1 MPNLDL
7 LPNVARSSYRMDNKS
22 GNTILLERTDG
33 SMWMTQI
40 YPAASAAAMAAKLG
54 GWECSNAIQITKAVK
69 KKTSTVDYVN
79 LVSKNVLEQNFPAIK
94 KGTPVETDAPK
105 YMSSKYY

>member
-1 MPNLDL
+1 
-7 LPNVARSSYRMDNKS
+7 
-22 GNTILLERTDG
+22 
-33 SMWMTQI
+33 MWMTQI

-105 YMSSKYY
+105 YMSSKYYSQITVGKADAYSREGKHFCCSLQRQTAFIQKR